1 MSRSHA
7 RPVAQPRIR
16 ERWFQ
21 FRPKGWWRVAGIAA
35 IATLAT
41 AAAAETPV
49 TRVDIDLRQAGRTFV
64 VDATFSAPVPPSVAW
79 DVLTDFEHMDAF
91 VPNLAESRIVA
102 RDGNVL
108 TILQYGVARFGPFE
122 LRFESERRV
131 TLAPFATIRS
141 TQLRGTM
148 DKLDSTTTFAAEGTG
163 TRLTYHVEAIPG
175 ALFPDVIARRF
186 LRHEIAEQFDAIVR
200 EMVRRHASGASPS
213 RQSGSATPA
222 PPLEDSV
229 AARAKVRAPRPAE
242 PTATM
247 APTAVAWARRG

>member
-1 MSRSHA
+1 LRFL
-7 RPVAQPRIR
+7 PR
-16 ERWFQ
+16 
-21 FRPKGWWRVAGIAA
+21 GWRQAACIAA

-41 AAAAETPV
+41 AADAETPV

-64 VDATFSAPVPPSVAW
+64 VDATFSAPVPLSVAW

-108 TILQYGVARFGPFE
+108 TILQYGVARFGPFAV
-122 LRFESERRV
+122 RFESERQV

-163 TRLTYHVEAIPG
+163 TRLTYHVESIPG

-200 EMVRRHASGASPS
+200 GMVRRHADVGAPS
-213 RQSGSATPA
+213 RKGGSATPA
-222 PPLEDSV
+222 PPLGDAV
-229 AARAKVRAPRPAE
+229 ATQGKVRALRPAV
-242 PTATM
+242 PTATA

>member
-1 MSRSHA
+1 MPRSHA
-7 RPVAQPRIR
+7 QPVARAPIR
-16 ERWFQ
+16 EQR
-21 FRPKGWWRVAGIAA
+21 FRFLPRGWRQAACVAA
-35 IATLAT
+35 IATLVT
-41 AAAAETPV
+41 AAAAETPL

-108 TILQYGVARFGPFE
+108 NILQYGVARFGPFAV
-122 LRFESERRV
+122 RFESERRV

-148 DKLDSTTTFAAEGTG
+148 DKLDSTTTFASEGTG

-186 LRHEIAEQFDAIVR
+186 LSHEIAEQFDAIVR
-200 EMVRRHASGASPS
+200 EMVRRHAAAASPS
-213 RQSGSATPA
+213 RQGGRATPA
-222 PPLEDSV
+222 PLGDAV
-229 AARAKVRAPRPAE
+229 AAQAKARAPRPAA
-242 PTATM
+242 PTATV
-247 APTAVAWARRG
+247 APTAVAWARLG